1 MVHALHRRGGGA
13 QYQQGVILST
23 AVFCHVAGVVF
34 RDVLRFVGGLLL
46 LVQNQQPQIPQGG
59 EHGGAGTD
67 DHPGLTA
74 PHPLPLVVPLPRP
87 QGRVEH
93 SDVVPEVG
101 GENAQELG
109 GQGDL
114 GHQHHGG
121 TAPGQCLIDQPE
133 IHLGLAAAR
142 HPVQQGGSGSSDRR
156 QGVQSLKGR
165 LLLGVEHR
173 GSGPLPRLHRHPTEH
188 LTVFQ
193 AQDTA
198 LFQRAQGG
206 VGGPGEVTQLLSR
219 GAAEGAQQLGHG
231 IPQGRGAALA

>member
-1 MVHALHRRGGGA
+1 M
-13 QYQQGVILST
+13 SS
-23 AVFCHVAGVVF
+23 
-34 RDVLRFVGGLLL
+34 
-46 LVQNQQPQIPQGG
+46 PKW
-59 EHGGAGTD
+59 E
-67 DHPGLTA
+67 
-74 PHPLPLVVPLPRP
+74 
-87 QGRVEH
+87 
-93 SDVVPEVG
+93 

-173 GSGPLPRLHRHPTEH
+173 GSGPLPAS
-188 LTVFQ
+188 TVTRRNTSRCSRRRIPLFSKERRV
-193 AQDTA
+193 A
-198 LFQRAQGG
+198 LAA
-206 VGGPGEVTQLLSR
+206 PGEVTQLLSR

-231 IPQGRGAALA
+231 IPQGRGAAPWRDQGHGLLGGWPARPPALSCPPPPGRRWFPR